1 MRRWLILVLVVAL
14 LATLW
19 YFSGSSLHHDTI
31 AENEQWLRSL
41 IENHPILSIAAAT
54 MTYVVTSLIPGT
66 TGKSILYGWLF
77 GLWIGLAIVSISL
90 TVAAC
95 IALYSVRLMFRDWAL
110 RKFPRLVR
118 RIESALNVGGQAT
131 CLLTLRLLH
140 APYTGVNYSAG
151 ATNVRIS
158 TFAWTTLIGMIPSNV
173 VFVLAGSRLPSVDGL
188 GQMDLWTVID
198 WKILL
203 VCSFVIAIPLV
214 ITHFSRRFR
223 ETDEEA
229 TSIERGSP

>member
-19 YFSGSSLHHDTI
+19 YFSGASMHHETI
-31 AENEQWLRSL
+31 AENEKWIRSL
-41 IENHPILSIAAAT
+41 IDDHPILSIAAAT
-54 MTYVVTSLIPGT
+54 SIYILTSLIPGT

-77 GLWIGLAIVSISL
+77 GLWIGLAIVSLSL
-90 TVAAC
+90 TIAAC
-95 IALYSVRLMFRDWAL
+95 IALLSVRLMFRDWAL
-110 RKFPRLVR
+110 RKVPRLVR
-118 RIESALNVGGQAT
+118 KIESALNVGGQAT

-151 ATNVRIS
+151 ATNVRIT

-173 VFVLAGSRLPSVDGL
+173 VFVLAGSRLPSVDRL
-188 GQMDLWTVID
+188 GQLDLWTVVD

-203 VCSFVIAIPLV
+203 VSSVVIAIPLS
-214 ITHFSRRFR
+214 ITHSSRRFR
-223 ETDEEA
+223 ETGED
-229 TSIERGSP
+229 TSPVEGSSR